1 MNKHRITLFVFIVAA
16 MACVFFQHYWWLV
29 FVVFLYLLLL
39 FFVVLIP
46 QFNFFV
52 DSLHRI
58 PASGNSVIITFDDG
72 PMPGH
77 TEKVLA
83 VLAEKKAKACFFLIG
98 KNMEEHPGL
107 VKQIIAEG
115 HQVGH
120 HSYSHVNTFPMWSTQ
135 KVKEDIAKAASI
147 LENITE
153 QQNLRFRIPFGLS
166 NPNIAKAIQQ
176 CNFQSIGWSLRTYDT
191 MSKSKEQLVHTVLT
205 KVKAGDI
212 ILLHDWGTY
221 TVEALPEIIDGV
233 RGKGLEIGVLA

>member
-16 MACVFFQHYWWLV
+16 MACLFLHYYWLFA
-29 FVVFLYLLLL
+29 FVVFLYVLLL
-39 FFVVLIP
+39 FFAVLIP
-46 QFNFFV
+46 QLNFFV

-58 PASGNSVIITFDDG
+58 HSSGNSVVLTFDDG

-83 VLAEKKAKACFFLIG
+83 VLAEKNAKACFFLIG
-98 KNMEEHPGL
+98 KNMEQHPEL

-120 HSYSHVNTFPMWSTQ
+120 HSYSHVNTFPMWSTD
-135 KVKEDIAKAASI
+135 KVKEDIAKAALI
-147 LENITE
+147 LENITS

-191 MSKSKEQLVHTVLT
+191 MSKSKVQLVHTVLS

-221 TVEALPEIIDGV
+221 TVEALPEIIDKV
-233 RGKGLEIGVLA
+233 RGKGLEFDGL

>member
-1 MNKHRITLFVFIVAA
+1 MNKHRITLFVFVAA
-16 MACVFFQHYWWLV
+16 GMACVFFQHYWWLV

-39 FFVVLIP
+39 FLAVLIP
-46 QFNFFV
+46 QLNFFLE
-52 DSLHRI
+52 SLHRI
-58 PASGNSVIITFDDG
+58 PASGNFVVLTFDDG

-98 KNMEEHPGL
+98 KNMEQHPEL
-107 VKQIIAEG
+107 VKQIITEG

-120 HSYSHVNTFPMWSTQ
+120 HSYSHVNTFPMWSTE
-135 KVKEDIAKAASI
+135 KVKKDIAKAASI
-147 LENITE
+147 LEDITG

-166 NPNIAKAIQQ
+166 NPNIAKAIRQ
-176 CNFQSIGWSLRTYDT
+176 CSFQSIGWSLRTYDT
-191 MSKSKEQLVHTVLT
+191 MSKSKEQLVQTVLS

-221 TVEALPEIIDGV
+221 TVDALPEIIDGV
-233 RGKGLEIGVLA
+233 RGKGLEFDLV

>member
-1 MNKHRITLFVFIVAA
+1 MNKHRLTLFVFVVAA
-16 MACVFFQHYWWLV
+16 MACVYFHYYWSIA
-29 FVVFLYLLLL
+29 FVVFLYLFLL
-39 FFVVLIP
+39 FFAVLIP
-46 QFNFFV
+46 QLNFFV

-58 PASGNSVIITFDDG
+58 PASGNSVVLTFDDG

-98 KNMEEHPGL
+98 KNMEEHPEL
-107 VKQIIAEG
+107 VKQIISEG

-147 LENITE
+147 LGNITG

-191 MSKSKEQLVHTVLT
+191 MSKSKEQLVQTILS

-212 ILLHDWGTY
+212 ILLHDWGTH
-221 TVEALPEIIDGV
+221 TVSALPEIIDGV
-233 RGKGLEIGVLA
+233 RGKGLEISGL

>member
-1 MNKHRITLFVFIVAA
+1 MNTHRITLIVFVAA
-16 MACVFFQHYWWLV
+16 AIACLFLHYYWLFA
-29 FVVFLYLLLL
+29 FVVFLYVLLL
-39 FFVVLIP
+39 FFAVLIP
-46 QFNFFV
+46 QLNFFV
-52 DSLHRI
+52 ASLHRL
-58 PASGNSVIITFDDG
+58 PASGSSVVLTFDDG

-83 VLAEKKAKACFFLIG
+83 VLAKKKAKACFFLIG
-98 KNMEEHPGL
+98 KNMEQHPEL
-107 VKQIIAEG
+107 VKQIIAGG

-120 HSYSHVNTFPMWSTQ
+120 HSYSHVNIFPMWSTE

-147 LENITE
+147 LESITG

-166 NPNIAKAIQQ
+166 NPNIAKAIAQ

-191 MSKSKEQLVHTVLT
+191 MSKSKEQLVQTVLS

-221 TVEALPEIIDGV
+221 TVDALPEIIDGV
-233 RGKGLEIGVLA
+233 RGKGLEFGNV

>member
-1 MNKHRITLFVFIVAA
+1 MNKHRITLFVFVVAA
-16 MACVFFQHYWWLV
+16 TACVFFQQYWWLV
-29 FVVFLYLLLL
+29 FVVFIYLLLL
-39 FFVVLIP
+39 FFAVLIP
-46 QFNFFV
+46 QLNFFV
-52 DSLHRI
+52 DSLHRK
-58 PASGNSVIITFDDG
+58 PASGNSVVLTFDDG
-72 PMPGH
+72 PMPVH

-98 KNMEEHPGL
+98 KNIEEHPEL

-135 KVKEDIAKAASI
+135 NVKDDIAKAATI
-147 LENITE
+147 LESITG

-191 MSKSKEQLVHTVLT
+191 MSKSKEQLVHTVLS

-212 ILLHDWGTY
+212 VLLHDWGTY

-233 RGKGLEIGVLA
+233 RGKGLELDLV

>member
-1 MNKHRITLFVFIVAA
+1 MNKHRLTLFVFVIAA
-16 MACVFFQHYWWLV
+16 MACVFFNYYWFSV
-29 FVVFLYLLLL
+29 FVVFLYLFLL
-39 FFVVLIP
+39 FFLVLIP
-46 QFNFFV
+46 QLNFFV

-58 PASGNSVIITFDDG
+58 PASGNSVVLTFDDG

-98 KNMEEHPGL
+98 KNMEQHPEL

-120 HSYSHVNTFPMWSTQ
+120 HSYSHVNTFPMWSTD

-147 LENITE
+147 LESITG

-176 CNFQSIGWSLRTYDT
+176 SNFQSIGWSLRTYDT
-191 MSKSKEQLVHTVLT
+191 MSKSKEQLLQTILS

-221 TVEALPEIIDGV
+221 TVDALPEIIDGV
-233 RGKGLEIGVLA
+233 RRKGLEFGNV

>member
-1 MNKHRITLFVFIVAA
+1 MNKHRLTLFVFVVTA
-16 MACVFFQHYWWLV
+16 MACVFFRHYWWLA
-29 FVVFLYLLLL
+29 FVVFLYLLFL
-39 FFVVLIP
+39 FLAVLIP
-46 QFNFFV
+46 QLNFFV
-52 DSLHRI
+52 ESLHRI
-58 PASGNSVIITFDDG
+58 PASGNSVVLTFDDG

-98 KNMEEHPGL
+98 KNMEEHPEL
-107 VKQIIAEG
+107 VKQIISEG

-147 LENITE
+147 LGNITG

-191 MSKSKEQLVHTVLT
+191 MSKSKEQLVQTILS

-221 TVEALPEIIDGV
+221 TVDALPEIIDGV
-233 RGKGLEIGVLA
+233 RGKGLEISGL

>member
-1 MNKHRITLFVFIVAA
+1 MNKHRITLFVFVAA
-16 MACVFFQHYWWLV
+16 GMACVFFQHYWWLV

-39 FFVVLIP
+39 FLAVLIP
-46 QFNFFV
+46 QLNFFV
-52 DSLHRI
+52 ESLHRI
-58 PASGNSVIITFDDG
+58 PASGNFVVLTFDDG

-98 KNMEEHPGL
+98 KNMEQHPEL

-135 KVKEDIAKAASI
+135 KVKEDIAKAATI
-147 LENITE
+147 LEDITG
-153 QQNLRFRIPFGLS
+153 QQNLCFRIPFGLS

-191 MSKSKEQLVHTVLT
+191 MSKSKEQLVHTVLS
-205 KVKAGDI
+205 KAKAGDI
-212 ILLHDWGTY
+212 ILLHDWGTH
-221 TVEALPEIIDGV
+221 TVEALPEIIDGIRV
-233 RGKGLEIGVLA
+233 KGMDVSLL

>member
-1 MNKHRITLFVFIVAA
+1 MNKHRITLFVFVAA
-16 MACVFFQHYWWLV
+16 GMACVFFQHYWWLV

-39 FFVVLIP
+39 FLAVLIP
-46 QFNFFV
+46 QLNFFV
-52 DSLHRI
+52 ESLHRI
-58 PASGNSVIITFDDG
+58 PASGNFVVLTFDDG

-98 KNMEEHPGL
+98 KNMEQHPEL
-107 VKQIIAEG
+107 VKQIITEG

-135 KVKEDIAKAASI
+135 KVKEDIAKAATI
-147 LENITE
+147 LEDITR
-153 QQNLRFRIPFGLS
+153 QQNLCFRIPFGLS

-191 MSKSKEQLVHTVLT
+191 MSKSKEQLVQTILS

-221 TVEALPEIIDGV
+221 TVDALPEIIDGV
-233 RGKGLEIGVLA
+233 RGKGLELSGL

>member
-1 MNKHRITLFVFIVAA
+1 MNKHRITLFVFVAA
-16 MACVFFQHYWWLV
+16 GMACVFFQHYWWLV

-39 FFVVLIP
+39 FLAVLIP
-46 QFNFFV
+46 QLNFFV
-52 DSLHRI
+52 ESLHRI
-58 PASGNSVIITFDDG
+58 PASGNSVVLTFDDG

-98 KNMEEHPGL
+98 KNMEQHPEL
-107 VKQIIAEG
+107 VKQIITEG

-135 KVKEDIAKAASI
+135 KVKEDIAKAATI
-147 LENITE
+147 LEDITG

-191 MSKSKEQLVHTVLT
+191 MSKSKEQLVQTILS

-221 TVEALPEIIDGV
+221 TVDALPEIIDGV
-233 RGKGLEIGVLA
+233 RGKGLELSGL